1 MVASICKWEPQV
13 KLANLVTR
21 LRGQA
26 FAFYKSRTQAQR
38 SNYEALM
45 EELTKRFVPV

>member
-26 FAFYKSRTQAQR
+26 FAFYKSRTQVQR